1 MRNVREGGVLPGVA
15 GGINTPWAGRGKLAA
30 AKRGSVIAGSII
42 GEIMDTQV
50 ADTVRQD
57 IAGTVVVRPQNRGPE
72 PVRFK

>member
-1 MRNVREGGVLPGVA
+1 
-15 GGINTPWAGRGKLAA
+15 
-30 AKRGSVIAGSII
+30 
-42 GEIMDTQV
+42 MDTQV